1 LTVVPVVFAVLFILR
16 SADAGD
22 GAAPEE
28 LLLHNRIVQ
37 VLAVLWVVLLVW
49 AVYG

>member
-28 LLLHNRIVQ
+28 LLLHNRVVQ
-37 VLAVLWVVLLVW
+37 VLAILWVVLLVW